1 MLVAVE
7 KARAIVIGIA
17 GRIVS
22 VHAWPRHVVHLR
34 LIIIVVA
41 GFVVAMLDDAL
52 ALDDARRTLDVGVTL
67 LVSAKVRG

>member
-7 KARAIVIGIA
+7 EARAIVIGIA
-17 GRIVS
+17 GRIVL
-22 VHAWPRHVVHLR
+22 VHAWPRRVVHLW
-34 LIIIVVA
+34 LVIIVIA
-41 GFVVAMLDDAL
+41 GFIVAMLDDAL